1 MISVFLINSFASFY
15 YYFSK
20 YYDDCAQILS
30 EHILALIKPA
40 ALKSFSTL
48 DPLVTTSL
56 NRETAASLA
65 EAARMIPARL
75 EPDQQVDSIDEQ
87 EAVTNITS
95 TSSNTPN
102 IGNTGSAS
110 VVRTTTA
117 AATNDSTGELLK
129 SAAATLMEGAVPVRE
144 FPANLTSEP
153 ASITQSGNSS
163 VTGNSE
169 HRETPTRKGT
179 VTSSFPDNTHEEEL
193 RCVLAIV
200 RHGDRT
206 PKQKLKVNMREPH
219 ILRYF
224 HEQ

>member
-1 MISVFLINSFASFY
+1 
-15 YYFSK
+15 
-20 YYDDCAQILS
+20 
-30 EHILALIKPA
+30 
-40 ALKSFSTL
+40 
-48 DPLVTTSL
+48 
-56 NRETAASLA
+56 
-65 EAARMIPARL
+65 MIPAQL
-75 EPDQQVDSIDEQ
+75 QQDQRVDSIDEQ
-87 EAVTNITS
+87 EAVTNTS

-102 IGNTGSAS
+102 IGNTGSTPAI
-110 VVRTTTA
+110 RTT
-117 AATNDSTGELLK
+117 ATITTDSTSELLK

-153 ASITQSGNSS
+153 ASLTQSGNSS

-179 VTSSFPDNTHEEEL
+179 IVSPFQDNTHEEEL

-219 ILRYF
+219 VLRYF
-224 HEQ
+224 HGQ